1 MNLDSDPAIE
11 VMNLFLMSD
20 NTHNMKQLITD
31 QLIEEYQKELETLNK
46 AIMGALFSDT
56 GLIIMQSKIDCITQ
70 FIYSLQSK
78 RQQEVQNIID
88 AYKDGDVLKHLYKDN
103 DDYFT
108 QTFKQ

>member
-1 MNLDSDPAIE
+1 
-11 VMNLFLMSD
+11 MSD

-31 QLIEEYQKELETLNK
+31 QLIEEYQKRHTL
-46 AIMGALFSDT
+46 
-56 GLIIMQSKIDCITQ
+56 LISEYEKCNASNVDVLREYRWEIKWLLREISR
-70 FIYSLQSK
+70 LQSM

>member
-1 MNLDSDPAIE
+1 MDSDSPIE
-11 VMNLFLMSD
+11 VMNWFLMSD

-31 QLIEEYQKELETLNK
+31 QLIEEYQRELESTNK
-46 AIMGALFSDT
+46 
-56 GLIIMQSKIDCITQ
+56 KISETSEREIRNCLMVRKD
-70 FIYSLQSK
+70 IYHQNISRLQSL